1 MDLRDAGSEADDRVR
16 RRRAWMDRRQPIHLP
31 GYDEDPRIGMETA
44 SHDSAKHC
52 KNSGIPHGQPA
63 RSRHAPMNIGVLGL
77 WHLGTVTA
85 AGLAT
90 LGHRVVGLD
99 FDESR
104 VANLNKGVTPVFE
117 PGLAELITRGLSSGN
132 LRFSSTMRD
141 ATDVDL

>member
-1 MDLRDAGSEADDRVR
+1 
-16 RRRAWMDRRQPIHLP
+16 
-31 GYDEDPRIGMETA
+31 METTT
-44 SHDSAKHC
+44 HHSARHR
-52 KNSGIPHGQPA
+52 KNSGIPRGQPA
-63 RSRHAPMNIGVLGL
+63 RSQHAPMNIGVLGL

-132 LRFSSTMRD
+132 LRFSSTMRGTTPIRILSCNKLSVHFSRY
-141 ATDVDL
+141 APICRCWFPRNCPLARFVAWNRP